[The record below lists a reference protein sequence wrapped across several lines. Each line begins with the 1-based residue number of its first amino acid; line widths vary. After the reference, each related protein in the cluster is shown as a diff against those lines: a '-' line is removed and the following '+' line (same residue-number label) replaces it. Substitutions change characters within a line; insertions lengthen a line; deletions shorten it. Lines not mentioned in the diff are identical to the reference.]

1 MKDDLSEEIPDEG
14 RNGGNGGNGRLSDS
28 SGPTRAKSRRMLH
41 LAVTGLAVAAVAGV
55 AIAGSAAARSG
66 RPNASTPVD
75 SAAAGS
81 GQGATTPKPTPDNA
95 TPGVS
100 TPSPTPANATPGVST
115 PTLTPSNTNP
125 DVPTPTPTPG
135 NMTPGL
141 VTKGPG
147 KVNPQ
152 PKEQALPGDP
162 VAACKKLLASSG
174 ERPGRNAKVV
184 ARLDGSP
191 GTVLVLADS
200 HYWAGCDT
208 AYARH
213 DGQGSIRQP
222 AGVAKPSASDAD
234 AFAVANN
241 IIPTAGKDYEYFWA
255 AGLLPAGVGK
265 ISYTF
270 PDGVTTSAI
279 VKGNYWLM
287 QHRTAS
293 PWVEGADANQSKI
306 AVTLS
311 RADGSPLRTF
321 HLAWG
326 TQTCAQIS
334 HGC

>member
-14 RNGGNGGNGRLSDS
+14 RNGGL
-28 SGPTRAKSRRMLH
+28 SGPARAKSRRMLH

-55 AIAGSAAARSG
+55 AIAGSVAARSG
-66 RPNASTPVD
+66 SPDASTPVD

-81 GQGATTPKPTPDNA
+81 DA

-100 TPSPTPANATPGVST
+100 APNPTPANAAPANATPGVST
-115 PTLTPSNTNP
+115 PTLTPGNTTP

-135 NMTPGL
+135 NMT
-141 VTKGPG
+141 
-147 KVNPQ
+147 PQ

>member
-1 MKDDLSEEIPDEG
+1 MKDDLFEEIPDEG
-14 RNGGNGGNGRLSDS
+14 PNGGNGGNGRLSDLS
-28 SGPTRAKSRRMLH
+28 DPSDPSGPARAKSRRMLH

-66 RPNASTPVD
+66 RSDASTRVE

-81 GQGATTPKPTPDNA
+81 GPGASTPNPTPDNA

-100 TPSPTPANATPGVST
+100 APSPTPANATPGNAMPGVST
-115 PTLTPSNTNP
+115 PTPTPGNTTP
-125 DVPTPTPTPG
+125 DVPTPTPTSG
-135 NMTPGL
+135 NVTPGP

-152 PKEQALPGDP
+152 PKEEALPGDP

-191 GTVLVLADS
+191 GAVLVLADS
-200 HYWAGCDT
+200 NYWAGCDT

-222 AGVAKPSASDAD
+222 ARITKPSASDAD

-241 IIPTAGKDYEYFWA
+241 IIPTAGKDYEYYWA
-255 AGLLPAGVGK
+255 AGLLPAGVAK
-265 ISYTF
+265 IAYTF
-270 PDGVTTSAI
+270 PDGGTTNAV
-279 VKGNYWLM
+279 VKGNY
-287 QHRTAS
+287 
-293 PWVEGADANQSKI
+293 
-306 AVTLS
+306 
-311 RADGSPLRTF
+311 
-321 HLAWG
+321 
-326 TQTCAQIS
+326 
-334 HGC
+334 